1 MKLLKTY
8 KTVEEEQAENYEQPE
23 FVYDPDLGRP
33 KFEQPG
39 FIGGTPSSTQK
50 NNCFALD
57 EFSNLDLY
65 GKPVTCVMFSNFSS
79 EEEQFSEADKIRLKL
94 AVKLVSVMVERVV
107 RIMRPPPEYIHS
119 PSVEQVAW
127 DPKDYEMFNVRL
139 MKWFGSTSRT
149 TATRV
154 REGILTMHKVLTD
167 PLEIISF
174 VNNVGMKS
182 SLERWIPRY
191 ENFPTHNYE
200 GFIVKPRIDPGHVIH
215 ATKDANFSRIGMDG
229 MVRYIFHELSR
240 ELLDLP
246 HHGWDDRGYWL
257 TFRNE
262 MMDFASEKDN
272 KTLWIPSSWTHFV
285 DSFRY
290 YENGNERSDVQQPN
304 AVLHYRNN
312 LEDRFAKVC
321 KLSDDSDLYPL

>member
-1 MKLLKTY
+1 
-8 KTVEEEQAENYEQPE
+8 
-23 FVYDPDLGRP
+23 
-33 KFEQPG
+33 
-39 FIGGTPSSTQK
+39 
-50 NNCFALD
+50 
-57 EFSNLDLY
+57 
-65 GKPVTCVMFSNFSS
+65 MFSNFSS
-79 EEEQFSEADKIRLKL
+79 EEEQFSEADKVRLRL
-94 AVKLVSVMVERVV
+94 AVRLVSVMTDRALKLT
-107 RIMRPPPEYIHS
+107 RPPPEYIHS

-127 DPKDYEMFNVRL
+127 DPNDHEMFNVSL
-139 MKWFGSTSRT
+139 KKWFGSTSRT

-229 MVRYIFHELSR
+229 MVRYIFHELCR
-240 ELLDLP
+240 DVLNLP
-246 HHGWDDRGYWL
+246 HHGWDDRGYL
-257 TFRNE
+257 INFRE
-262 MMDFASEKDN
+262 SMMDSVREKDN
-272 KTLWIPSSWTHFV
+272 MTLLVPSSWTHFV

-290 YENGNERSDVQQPN
+290 YENDNERSDVQQPN